1 MMQLKN
7 HFLIAM
13 PQLDDPLFKQSV
25 IYMCEHNEQGSMGI
39 IINKPSDISV
49 AEVCSK
55 VNFMMAEPR
64 FFIKQ
69 SVLAGGPTHL
79 ENGFILHKKTQGSF
93 NHSYTIDD
101 NLILS
106 TSIDV
111 LEAVGTEKAPQK
123 YLIAL
128 GCASWA
134 PKQLEK
140 EIADNDWLVAK
151 ASDEILFD
159 VPYTERW
166 SKAAE
171 SLGIKMENLVQYKG
185 AC

>member
-7 HFLIAM
+7 YFLIAM

-25 IYMCEHNEQGSMGI
+25 VYLCEHNDQGAMGI

-49 AEVCSK
+49 AEVCSR

-64 FFIKQ
+64 YFSTQ

-79 ENGFILHKKTQGSF
+79 ENGFILHPKTQYSF
-93 NHSYTIDD
+93 NHSYALDGD
-101 NLILS
+101 LMLS

-111 LEAVGTEKAPQK
+111 LEAIGTEKAPEK
-123 YLIAL
+123 FLVAL
-128 GCASWA
+128 GCASWS
-134 PKQLEK
+134 PQQLEQ
-140 EIADNDWLVAK
+140 EIANNDWLVTK
-151 ASDEILFD
+151 ADQAILFD
-159 VPYTERW
+159 TPYPARW
-166 SKAAE
+166 TKATE
-171 SLGIKMENLVQYKG
+171 SLGIKMENLMPYNG

>member
-1 MMQLKN
+1 
-7 HFLIAM
+7 M
-13 PQLDDPLFKQSV
+13 PQLEDPLFKQSV

-55 VNFMMAEPR
+55 VNFMMADAR

-79 ENGFILHKKTQGSF
+79 ENGFILHKKTQGAF
-93 NHSYTIDD
+93 NHSYSIGDD
-101 NLILS
+101 LMLS
-106 TSIDV
+106 TSVDV
-111 LEAVGTEKAPQK
+111 LESVGTEKAPQQ

-134 PKQLEK
+134 SQQLEK
-140 EIADNDWLVAK
+140 EIANNDWLVVK
-151 ASDEILFD
+151 ANDEILFD
-159 VPYTERW
+159 VPYAKRW
-166 SKAAE
+166 SKAVE